1 MGEVTFGQYALP
13 VVLML
18 LLSIAFK
25 FVPTVQDRWK
35 SLVALLAGLGLG
47 MLAILYQGLPWTVV
61 NVVDFGLYGLVQ
73 GAAATGLYEVTRA
86 VARPRG

>member
-25 FVPTVQDRWK
+25 FVPAVQDRWK
-35 SLVALLAGLGLG
+35 SLIALVAGLGLG

-86 VARPRG
+86 VSRPRE